1 MPEQNTQACLLCG
14 EPLVYDTEEQ
24 EMECAICHRVLP
36 SRARCRQGQFVCDD
50 CHSRSALSL
59 LPELCRRE
67 TSSDPWDIARRM
79 MLLPQVHM
87 HGPEHHVLV
96 GLALLTAYQNAGGS
110 LDLDAALQEMVRR
123 GKQIPGGACGF
134 LGCCGAA
141 VSAGTFM
148 ALATGSTPLSGPAW
162 GLANQTTAEAL
173 RRIGAIGGPRCCKR
187 DSFLAIGAAVDL
199 CAAHL
204 GVEMDRPDR
213 LVCLFYHRNP
223 ECLDTRCPFNPRF
236 GKTTP

>member
-1 MPEQNTQACLLCG
+1 MRIY
-14 EPLVYDTEEQ
+14 VTEDYAS
-24 EMECAICHRVLP
+24 MSRKAAAIIAAQVVSKPDSVL
-36 SRARCRQGQFVCDD
+36 G
-50 CHSRSALSL
+50 
-59 LPELCRRE
+59 
-67 TSSDPWDIARRM
+67 
-79 MLLPQVHM
+79 
-87 HGPEHHVLV
+87 
-96 GLALLTAYQNAGGS
+96 
-110 LDLDAALQEMVRR
+110 
-123 GKQIPGGACGF
+123 
-134 LGCCGAA
+134 
-141 VSAGTFM
+141 
-148 ALATGSTPLSGPAW
+148 LATGSTPLSGPAG

-199 CAAHL
+199 CAARL

>member
-36 SRARCRQGQFVCDD
+36 SRARCRQGHFVCDD

-148 ALATGSTPLSGPAW
+148 ALATGSTPLSWTSLGPGQPDDGGSFAPHRRHW
-162 GLANQTTAEAL
+162 RSPLLQTRFLSGHRRRSGLV
-173 RRIGAIGGPRCCKR
+173 RRP
-187 DSFLAIGAAVDL
+187 
-199 CAAHL
+199 L
-204 GVEMDRPDR
+204 GRR
-213 LVCLFYHRNP
+213 NGSSRSAGLLVLSPESRNA
-223 ECLDTRCPFNPRF
+223 
-236 GKTTP
+236 